1 MAEYIEREA
10 LEKSIREKANPKGCT
25 HITPQDVYSTV
36 LAIVEC
42 EPTANVAEVRHGKWL
57 DCIETGTSVAG
68 INITALT
75 GYKCSL
81 CGRYE
86 GKKEP
91 YCNCGA
97 KMDLVEK

>member
-1 MAEYIEREA
+1 MSEYIDRY
-10 LEKSIREKANPKGCT
+10 KAMDEINEWLDSVGNVMIGKGLSYYGELIGCL
-25 HITPQDVYSTV
+25 QDV
-36 LAIVEC
+36 
-42 EPTANVAEVRHGKWL
+42 PTADVAEIRHGKWL
-57 DCIETGTSVAG
+57 DCIEAG
-68 INITALT
+68 ISPAGIKVTGMT

-97 KMDLVEK
+97 KMDLEE